1 LVLAAEVRPRALVLP
16 DGLGRGEVLTS
27 MLDRKINERA
37 VVRLVYDEEIVA
49 EDIRRMLV
57 DVLGIEFHY

>member
-1 LVLAAEVRPRALVLP
+1 MRPRALVLP